1 MQVLASRRVAQTLP
15 QRGDIALALVVGIV
29 LLAASAATAALLFT
43 TGILASVM
51 PSGRVTTGHLLLG
64 GATWTGALAGPA
76 LFALVG
82 MARLSAGMEALA
94 ARRPRPTP
102 VRRSATAVPDD
113 HVVATGVAL
122 PDGARVIPEL
132 VVGPFGAAVVIEAPP
147 AAAVLVRGP
156 RSWEVR
162 TADGRRRT
170 IDDPRER
177 AARDAERVRR
187 WFMADDA
194 DHVVK
199 VYAAVV
205 TPDPLDRSP
214 ICAVVTP
221 EQVPAWLA
229 SLPPQRSFDEVRRE
243 RVLGLVASAL

>member
-1 MQVLASRRVAQTLP
+1 MQVLVSSRAMRDAP
-15 QRGDIALALVVGIV
+15 GRRGIAFTFLVGLVLLGSSAGIV
-29 LLAASAATAALLFT
+29 VLLLS
-43 TGILASVM
+43 TGILASVV
-51 PSGRVTTGHLLLG
+51 PHGRVLPAHVVFG
-64 GATWTGALAGPA
+64 GVTWAGALAAPA

-82 MARLSAGMEALA
+82 VARVTAGIEALA
-94 ARRPRPTP
+94 ARRPRQTP
-102 VRRSATAVPDD
+102 VRRAASAVPDD
-113 HVVATGVAL
+113 HVVATGVRL
-122 PDGARVIPEL
+122 PDGSRVIPEL
-132 VVGPFGAAVVIEAPP
+132 VIGPFGAAVVIEAPP
-147 AAAVLVRGP
+147 AAAVLARGP

-162 TADGRRRT
+162 TGDGRRRT

-187 WFMADDA
+187 WFMSDDQ

-243 RVLGLVASAL
+243 RIVRMVSTTI